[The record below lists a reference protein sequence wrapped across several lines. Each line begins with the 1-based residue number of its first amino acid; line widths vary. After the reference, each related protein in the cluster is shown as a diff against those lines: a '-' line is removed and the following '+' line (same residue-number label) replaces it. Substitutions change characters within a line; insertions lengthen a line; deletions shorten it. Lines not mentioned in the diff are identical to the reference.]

1 LHQCHSPDYRHAN
14 RQAPELLHAAE
25 IVLEKATQEMDKT
38 HPSIVRTAEL
48 IRAEYRESPGL
59 RLRRTQ
65 VERLWRLDT
74 PTSEAVLAALEDAG
88 ILRCT
93 RDGYYVRADSG
104 DRLPASAFG
113 HRPRRLALD

>member
-1 LHQCHSPDYRHAN
+1 
-14 RQAPELLHAAE
+14 
-25 IVLEKATQEMDKT
+25 MDKT
-38 HPSIVRTAEL
+38 HPSIVRAAEL

-59 RLRRTQ
+59 CLRKKQ

-74 PTSEAVLAALEDAG
+74 ATCEVVLAALEDSG

-104 DRLPASAFG
+104 DQLPASASR
-113 HRPRRLALD
+113 HRPRPLARRRQTNNVITGGPLDAEEPQDLP